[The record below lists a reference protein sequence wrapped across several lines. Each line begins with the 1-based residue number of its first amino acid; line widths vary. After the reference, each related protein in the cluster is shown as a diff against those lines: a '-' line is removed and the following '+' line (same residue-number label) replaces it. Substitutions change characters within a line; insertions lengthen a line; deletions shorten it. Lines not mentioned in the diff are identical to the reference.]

1 MLQAIQVTYYGPT
14 DTKGS
19 RWRVKAQSGT
29 KWFSCGQRLSLSDD
43 ALRVAEIFAEE
54 LDWLKGFRLVGG
66 GLPNRDYCFVLVK
79 E

>member
-14 DTKGS
+14 NTKCS
-19 RWRVKAQSGT
+19 RWRVKTQCGT
-29 KWFSCGQRLSLSDD
+29 KWFSCGQRLSPSDD
-43 ALRVAEIFAEE
+43 ALRVAEAFAEE
-54 LDWLKGFRLVGG
+54 LGWLKGFRLAGG